1 METLDAKGHS
11 GGLLTAWSPALNKV
25 ATRKLDSVIETK
37 LNDKETRMDF
47 TLLNVYGPFYDRK
60 LFWEKFSLAWAKNQ
74 PNVILGGDLNL
85 TLATGEVWGENAKQD
100 ALSSLFLDFFE
111 KMKLVDVA
119 PLKTEPTWRNKRGGA
134 QAISKRLDHFMVE
147 ETLLNGNLTLKSI
160 IETRVIWTTYQS
172 I

>member
-1 METLDAKGHS
+1 
-11 GGLLTAWSPALNKV
+11 
-25 ATRKLDSVIETK
+25 
-37 LNDKETRMDF
+37 MDQ
-47 TLLNVYGPFYDRK
+47 
-60 LFWEKFSLAWAKNQ
+60 E
-74 PNVILGGDLNL
+74 NVILGGDLNL
-85 TLATGEVWGENAKQD
+85 TLTMGEVWGENAKQD